1 MCIIW
6 KRDERGAEK
15 EMEWGEMWP
24 ILSIWSIKWSQMV
37 LNENENT
44 LIFFFFC
51 DLLCCWEKNYKN
63 ELSSLLLWQ
72 PQRQYLWAHKCINI
86 WRFLECARCLFQSMA
101 KIHLETKQN
110 SHHFIEIYASL
121 KYPVIHVSVWWICL
135 LPFCCYREDAS
146 HWCSFTFQAKLS
158 ISTSHAEKESDIQ
171 LHFKSNTNIRR

>member
-1 MCIIW
+1 MREVPKKKWNGGKCG
-6 KRDERGAEK
+6 RSYRFGR
-15 EMEWGEMWP
+15 
-24 ILSIWSIKWSQMV
+24 LSDHKWFWTKTKTLWSSS
-37 LNENENT
+37 
-44 LIFFFFC
+44 FFA
-51 DLLCCWEKNYKN
+51 LLCCWEKNYKN

-158 ISTSHAEKESDIQ
+158 ISISHAEKESDIQ
-171 LHFKSNTNIRR
+171 MHFKSNTNNRR